1 MPIAC
6 WIPEA
11 TNTHSEY
18 VILPAFP
25 LQQWLHE
32 RVSMLLYVHY
42 LSFNDLSG
50 SVGKNYNMNGL
61 NEVLCILHC
70 ITAKPAFMFG
80 LEVWFVRGRNNK
92 KFSTHGNYIPE
103 VNCWVY
109 TDVKRSYSHSAVANV
124 VKNFMIHRTQW
135 RSHVVRIEDNIVLA
149 SNAVEDLGGGE

>member
-92 KFSTHGNYIPE
+92 KFSTHEITFRRLIAG
-103 VNCWVY
+103 Y
-109 TDVKRSYSHSAVANV
+109 TR
-124 VKNFMIHRTQW
+124 MLRGRILTQQ
-135 RSHVVRIEDNIVLA
+135 
-149 SNAVEDLGGGE
+149 